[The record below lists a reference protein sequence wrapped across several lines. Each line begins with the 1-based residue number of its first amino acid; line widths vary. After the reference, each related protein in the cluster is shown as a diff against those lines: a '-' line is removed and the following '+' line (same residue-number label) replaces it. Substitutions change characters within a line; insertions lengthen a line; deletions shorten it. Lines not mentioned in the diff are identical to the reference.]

1 MAHYVIGDLHG
12 HLNDYRRLLQNQ
24 ALTDAADQWTGGT
37 HQLWL
42 IGDFFDRGDKGVEC
56 VELTMQLQRQARAVG
71 GDVNAILGNHELM
84 LLCAYKFGEQLTSS
98 GVSAKSLWIRWGG
111 IDAEL
116 ARLKPE
122 HIHWL
127 ERLPALQRVG
137 DALLLHADAMFYVE
151 HGRTVEAVNQRFFD
165 LTQNSD
171 LERWEQV
178 LRDFSEHE
186 AFSSL
191 AMTGEQRASQLL
203 KYYGARQLVHGHT
216 PISMANGTPAHEV
229 DRAWTYAGERCI
241 NVDGGIYLGGPGF
254 VHELLANA

>member
-165 LTQNSD
+165 LTQNS
-171 LERWEQV
+171 QPG
-178 LRDFSEHE
+178 LRQLAIGWPSTSPKKIRKEIARSAQKSCIMVPLCYWHE
-186 AFSSL
+186 A
-191 AMTGEQRASQLL
+191 TDTTRRA
-203 KYYGARQLVHGHT
+203 
-216 PISMANGTPAHEV
+216 
-229 DRAWTYAGERCI
+229 
-241 NVDGGIYLGGPGF
+241 
-254 VHELLANA
+254 